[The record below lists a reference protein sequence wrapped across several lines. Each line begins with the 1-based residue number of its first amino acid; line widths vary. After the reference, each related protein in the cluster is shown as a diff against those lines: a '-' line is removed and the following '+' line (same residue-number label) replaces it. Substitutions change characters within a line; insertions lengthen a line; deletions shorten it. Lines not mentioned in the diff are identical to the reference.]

1 MTFDGLHLIRY
12 RAPEM
17 VDLYRNQEVGE
28 KVDVWALGCI
38 LYSLCYIDHPF
49 KDSSSLQILNAA
61 YTIPVTPS
69 HPSSVQRLIR
79 ALLAPDPTLRPAA
92 ADVLAAVRKLR
103 AALADPASS
112 PAPTQAS
119 QPPPTPPPP
128 TPPPPTTTMTTPQE
142 PSPEPSSSSSAA
154 ATATFDAAFAE
165 FDVDFKAPLDGLP
178 DGADAG
184 TISRLVL
191 LSITV
196 APAAAAAATVE
207 AEDDD
212 GKDDDDEDPAAFGAV
227 VRVRLAPAASAKRSD
242 EALFVKGS
250 SVKSE
255 EALFVEGG
263 SYEFPAFDAF
273 DEQKPVQS
281 VSGAAKQ
288 TSQTPETTPSE
299 GGVTPQPTTMEG
311 GVPKDAFGAF
321 SAGSQPPGTGIVE
334 DDDDDFGDFVASP
347 PPKAG
352 ALLPP
357 PPPKA
362 GALLPPPPPKA
373 GALPPPPPPKAGA
386 LLPPPP
392 PKAGAL
398 PPPPGGA
405 LD

>member
-154 ATATFDAAFAE
+154 ATATFDAFDAAFAE

-386 LLPPPP
+386 L
-392 PKAGAL
+392 

>member
-61 YTIPVTPS
+61 YTIPVSPS

-92 ADVLAAVRKLR
+92 ADVLAAVHKLR

-112 PAPTQAS
+112 PAQTRAS

-128 TPPPPTTTMTTPQE
+128 TPPPPTPPPPPTTMTRPQ
-142 PSPEPSSSSSAA
+142 EPSSSSSAPPSGLFA
-154 ATATFDAAFAE
+154 AAFSD
-165 FDVDFKAPLDGLP
+165 FDVDFKAPLDGPP

-196 APAAAAAATVE
+196 VPAAAGAATV
-207 AEDDD
+207 
-212 GKDDDDEDPAAFGAV
+212 DDDEDEDEDDEDDPAAIGAV

-242 EALFVKGS
+242 EAM
-250 SVKSE
+250 
-255 EALFVEGG
+255 FVEGG
-263 SYEFPAFDAF
+263 SFEFPAFDAF
-273 DEQKPVQS
+273 DEPKPVRS

-299 GGVTPQPTTMEG
+299 GGVTPQPTTMEE
-311 GVPKDAFGAF
+311 GVPEDSFGAF
-321 SAGSQPPGTGIVE
+321 SAESQPPGTGIVE

-352 ALLPP
+352 ALPP
-357 PPPKA
+357 
-362 GALLPPPPPKA
+362 PPPPPKA

-386 LLPPPP
+386 LPS

-398 PPPPGGA
+398 PPPPPP
-405 LD
+405 

>member
-79 ALLAPDPTLRPAA
+79 ALLAPDPTIRPAA

-112 PAPTQAS
+112 PAPMQAS

-128 TPPPPTTTMTTPQE
+128 TPPPQPTTMTTPQE
-142 PSPEPSSSSSAA
+142 PSPEPSSSSSSAA
-154 ATATFDAAFAE
+154 AFDAAFAE
-165 FDVDFKAPLDGLP
+165 FDVDLKAPLDGPP

-212 GKDDDDEDPAAFGAV
+212 GKDEDEEDPAAFGAV

-273 DEQKPVQS
+273 DEPKPVQS

-299 GGVTPQPTTMEG
+299 GGVTPHPTTMEG

-334 DDDDDFGDFVASP
+334 EDDDDFGDFVASP

-362 GALLPPPPPKA
+362 GASL
-373 GALPPPPPPKAGA
+373 PPPPPKAGA

-392 PKAGAL
+392 PS
-398 PPPPGGA
+398 GA